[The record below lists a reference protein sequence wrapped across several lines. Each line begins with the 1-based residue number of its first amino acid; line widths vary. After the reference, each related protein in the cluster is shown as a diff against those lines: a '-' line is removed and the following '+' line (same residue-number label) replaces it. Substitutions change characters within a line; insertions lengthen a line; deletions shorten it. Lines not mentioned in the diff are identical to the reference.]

1 LCQPLLQFA
10 AWIIP
15 AEFLNG
21 NPAPPNSIWLNSYKN
36 GISGGE
42 TLVKPADYQKLLEL
56 SPGQTAENTYIT
68 YGFNWQPDYVMWS
81 LNGKALQKRLYGQ

>member
-1 LCQPLLQFA
+1 MLYTIFTSVL
-10 AWIIP
+10 

-21 NPAPPNSIWLNSYKN
+21 NPAPANSIWLNSYKN

-42 TLVKPADYQKLLEL
+42 TLVKPADYQKLLGL
-56 SPGQTAENTYIT
+56 APGQTAENMYTT